1 MAMSTTS
8 GSGSFATTIWTVIG
22 VAVLLHGFLFIRY
35 GSPHPCGA
43 AAARV
48 MEERP
53 QDGLAFAMQLGL
65 AMNLGGGSAKLIAQC
80 YAIALLGPSDK
91 LMLKKE

>member
-1 MAMSTTS
+1 MSNRSGAMN
-8 GSGSFATTIWTVIG
+8 FAVTIWSIIG
-22 VAVLLHGFLFIRY
+22 VALLLHGFLFIRY

-53 QDGLAFAMQLGL
+53 QEGLAFALQLGL
-65 AMNLGGGSAKLIAQC
+65 AMNLGSGGGTKLLARC
-80 YAIALLGPSDK
+80 YAIALLGPSDR
-91 LMLKKE
+91 LMPTPK